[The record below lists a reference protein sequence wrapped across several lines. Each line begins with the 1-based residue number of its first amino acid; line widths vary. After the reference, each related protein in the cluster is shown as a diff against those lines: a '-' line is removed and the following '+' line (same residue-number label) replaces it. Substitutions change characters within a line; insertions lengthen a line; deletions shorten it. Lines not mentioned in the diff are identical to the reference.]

1 MPHKHS
7 RKSIRMR
14 GYDYA
19 GEGAYFITIVC
30 KDRVHWFGEVRD
42 GVMQL
47 SDAGRIAQEEWLRT
61 AELREQV
68 SLDAFVI
75 MPNHMHGI
83 LLIGDPMPTLAGIGM
98 YAHTGLPCTKPD
110 HGHDASQNGDP
121 DRRGVLRNALTTD
134 APTSPT
140 ITGPRPDTLGTIIRM
155 YKQAC
160 TIRIRAEHPEFM
172 WLRGYHDHIIRN
184 QESYDRIRQYII
196 NNSKNWKDDGFF

>member
-1 MPHKHS
+1 MPHKHN
-7 RKSIRMR
+7 RKSIRLR

-42 GVMQL
+42 GVMHL

-83 LLIGDPMPTLAGIGM
+83 LLIGDPLPSLAGIGM
-98 YAHTGLPCTKPD
+98 YAQTGLPRAKPD
-110 HGHDASQNGDP
+110 HGDDA
-121 DRRGVLRNALTTD
+121 DRTGVPRNA
-134 APTSPT
+134 PT
-140 ITGPRPDTLGTIIRM
+140 TGPRPNTLGTIIRM

-160 TIRIRAEHPEFM
+160 TIRIRKEHPEFE
-172 WLRGYHDHIIRN
+172 WLRDFHDHIIRN

-196 NNSKNWKDDGFF
+196 NNPKNWEDDGYF

>member
-1 MPHKHS
+1 MSHKHN
-7 RKSIRMR
+7 RKSIRLR

-42 GVMQL
+42 DVMHL

-75 MPNHMHGI
+75 MPNHIHGI
-83 LLIGDPMPTLAGIGM
+83 LLIGDPLPSLAGIGM
-98 YAHTGLPCTKPD
+98 YAQTGLP
-110 HGHDASQNGDP
+110 
-121 DRRGVLRNALTTD
+121 RN

-160 TIRIRAEHPEFM
+160 TIRIRKEHPEFV
-172 WLRGYHDHIIRN
+172 WLRDFHDHIIRN

-196 NNSKNWKDDGFF
+196 NNPKNWKDDGYF